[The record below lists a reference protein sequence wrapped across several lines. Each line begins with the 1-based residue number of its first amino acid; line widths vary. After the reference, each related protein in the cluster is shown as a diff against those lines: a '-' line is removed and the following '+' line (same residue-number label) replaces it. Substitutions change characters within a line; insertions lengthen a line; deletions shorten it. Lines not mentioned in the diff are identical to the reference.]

1 MVSTFAGVAILLGIV
16 TIILGN
22 SVADCTTLP
31 DFNATAPSAF
41 DIANN
46 SVTLDN
52 QQTGWAGQ
60 CVSNNTQTQAAF
72 GLLIVVLVIIAAVI
86 ILAVVKML

>member
-31 DFNATAPSAF
+31 DHNATVGA
-41 DIANN
+41 
-46 SVTLDN
+46 T
-52 QQTGWAGQ
+52 QTGWALQ
-60 CVSNNTQTQAAF
+60 CETNNTQTQAAF

>member
-22 SVADCTTLP
+22 SVADCTGLP
-31 DFNATAPSAF
+31 DYNATAGA
-41 DIANN
+41 
-46 SVTLDN
+46 T
-52 QQTGWAGQ
+52 QTGWALQ
-60 CVSNNTQTQAAF
+60 CETNNTQTQAAF

>member
-1 MVSTFAGVAILLGIV
+1 MEIMQMVSTFAGVAILLGIV

-31 DFNATAPSAF
+31 DYNSTAGAT
-41 DIANN
+41 
-46 SVTLDN
+46 
-52 QQTGWAGQ
+52 QTGWALQ
-60 CVSNNTQTQAAF
+60 CETNNTQTQAAF

>member
-31 DFNATAPSAF
+31 DYNTTATAA
-41 DIANN
+41 
-46 SVTLDN
+46 

-60 CVSNNTQTQAAF
+60 CETNNTQTQAAF

-86 ILAVVKML
+86 ILSVVKLL

>member
-31 DFNATAPSAF
+31 DYNATAGA
-41 DIANN
+41 
-46 SVTLDN
+46 T
-52 QQTGWAGQ
+52 QTGWALQ
-60 CVSNNTQTQAAF
+60 CETNNTQTQAAF